1 MTRKLAEA
9 VGVRLPQGDWEVIEQ
24 LAQKRGTNRG
34 QEIRLLV
41 REALAARRES
51 AEVGMLEKKVDR
63 ILAWVLREE
72 EAQIASLELIR
83 ERLKQEIAWPD
94 EEEMKG

>member
-9 VGVRLPQGDWEVIEQ
+9 VGVRLLPGDWAFIDK
-24 LAQKRGTNRG
+24 LAEKRGTSRG
-34 QEIRLLV
+34 QEVRLLV
-41 REALAARRES
+41 GEALAARRES

-72 EAQIASLELIR
+72 EAQIASLDHIKAM
-83 ERLKQEIAWPD
+83 LKQEIAWPD